1 MYEYVPNDGLNMTMA
16 ISVFEILY
24 ITNNF
29 WLTFY
34 LITSV
39 LMMLSTMMKYLIT
52 IPNNYVSV
60 LMLSTIFDMMKSV
73 KGIIRWYLDN
83 RYLLCSWKASRF
95 FSYFEI
101 SKSESY
107 IVLMLNFYCFRA
119 KIWNFKVKYLYF
131 LLWRVVE

>member
-73 KGIIRWYLDN
+73 KGIIRWYLAN
-83 RYLLCSWKASRF
+83 RYLLWSWKASRF

-107 IVLMLNFYCFRA
+107 TVLMLNFYCFRA
-119 KIWNFKVKYLYF
+119 KIWNFKVKQITFYF
-131 LLWRVVE
+131 GE